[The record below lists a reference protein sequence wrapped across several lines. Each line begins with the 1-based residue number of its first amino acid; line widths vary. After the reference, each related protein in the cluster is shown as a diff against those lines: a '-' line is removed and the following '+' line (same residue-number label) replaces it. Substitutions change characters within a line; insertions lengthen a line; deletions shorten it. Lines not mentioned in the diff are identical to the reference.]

1 VREAIYSGFGD
12 TVDNAFATHGL
23 GWHYETGLQILR
35 MVLAGVFDRHPDL
48 QVVTGHWG
56 EVVLFYL
63 DRIDEMQRTAKL
75 KRPVSAYFRSNVS
88 VTASGVWSQRYL
100 RWAIE
105 VLGVERIMF
114 STDYPYRF
122 TRENG
127 ARRFL
132 GEADLSAAD
141 KTAIANGNWQR
152 MVDGIRR

>member
-1 VREAIYSGFGD
+1 MAPS
-12 TVDNAFATHGL
+12 HGL

-35 MVLAGVFDRHPDL
+35 MVLAGVFDRNPDL

-63 DRIDEMQRTAKL
+63 DRIDDLQRTAKL
-75 KRPVSAYFRSNVS
+75 ERPISDYFRRNVS

-105 VLGVERIMF
+105 VLGIERIMF

-122 TRENG
+122 TQGGG

-132 GEADLSAAD
+132 EEANLGL
-141 KTAIANGNWQR
+141 N
-152 MVDGIRR
+152 